1 MVVSLSTV
9 LLLGA
14 VVFVLCRYAGLRP
27 WHGAIC
33 ALFGFYLASTGAA
46 PTSATPRRQSRAGCP
61 ESTCEWS
68 H

>member
-1 MVVSLSTV
+1 MIVSLSTV

-33 ALFGFYLASTGAA
+33 ALFGFFLASTGAA
-46 PTSATPRRQSRAGCP
+46 PYIRDAATAVAHWLSGA
-61 ESTCEWS
+61 
-68 H
+68 HL